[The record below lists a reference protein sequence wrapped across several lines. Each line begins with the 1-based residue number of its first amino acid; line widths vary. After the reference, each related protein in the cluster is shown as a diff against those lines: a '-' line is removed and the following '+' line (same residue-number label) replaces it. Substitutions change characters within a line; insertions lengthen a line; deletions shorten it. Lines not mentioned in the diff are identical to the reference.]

1 MSPADPEHPDKT
13 SEHRPALDAD
23 AGARPATV
31 SRQGYG
37 NADYHVS
44 HGCVHR
50 PSDLVAT
57 WQTLYLSAPGG
68 HLGCP
73 AFRGRQQRKRPKPV

>member
-44 HGCVHR
+44 HSCVHR
-50 PSDLVAT
+50 PSDLVAALGRRST
-57 WQTLYLSAPGG
+57 YP
-68 HLGCP
+68 HLVDILVVLP
-73 AFRGRQQRKRPKPV
+73 